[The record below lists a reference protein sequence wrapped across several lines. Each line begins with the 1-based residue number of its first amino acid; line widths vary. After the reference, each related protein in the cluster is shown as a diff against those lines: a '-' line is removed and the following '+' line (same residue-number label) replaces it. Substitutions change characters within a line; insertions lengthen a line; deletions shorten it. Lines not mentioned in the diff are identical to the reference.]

1 MENSLFDNS
10 LCRKMNL
17 WKSEVIMTMLDNQLT
32 ESLLMFFM
40 LQLLQQQKQQF
51 FRHYPGGD
59 RKMN

>member
-17 WKSEVIMTMLDNQLT
+17 WKSEAIMTMLDNQLT

-51 FRHYPGGD
+51 FRHPGGD